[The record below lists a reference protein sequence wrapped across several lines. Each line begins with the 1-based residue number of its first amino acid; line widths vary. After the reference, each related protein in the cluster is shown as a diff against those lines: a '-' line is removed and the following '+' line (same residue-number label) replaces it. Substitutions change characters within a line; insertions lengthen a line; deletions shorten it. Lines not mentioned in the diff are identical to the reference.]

1 MKFLKIFLFRSFFVV
16 MLSMGFMSVELADNN
31 DHGFA
36 NPTEL
41 GRYKIGH
48 TTMLLTDPTRN
59 QDGSSS
65 STPQGR
71 PLFVHILYPSEVRRG
86 SLAQYSEN
94 NPIYDGTHLGYP
106 QVIFSVY
113 LPSTNGALDGV
124 PVAEGTFPLLIY
136 SHGSDGSAGFAAAA
150 GLLETLAS
158 HGYIVAAV
166 EHTGNN
172 RSRVIANILGL
183 PSPGMSDGPTRL
195 IRRSQD
201 VRFVITQML
210 DSTANPL
217 FSQRINP
224 DEIGLF
230 GYSFGGGTT
239 MVTVAGVG
247 LAGVAPD
254 PRVKAAV
261 AMDGTDYVG
270 FSANDY
276 ANVKVPLMLYQDGDG
291 QNQAVFPQ
299 LVNSYPKYYA
309 DVSAALHISAAYP
322 ILCNA
327 LHRSFV
333 KLESTP
339 EDAVTLIQLLLEYS
353 NAQSDIFAECDA
365 SIFRGISDQTITNI
379 GADLTEVQAMKPF
392 MPLRKEV
399 SLDKLYRLSKWYVV
413 SFFNKELKHQD
424 VYAGYLTDSKGNQKV
439 NPLVDFAKN
448 CRQVPDH
455 LMDLRNG
462 DKITFTPVGNRYKV
476 GFSSGNPLLDQGV
489 NNLNLGD
496 DDQVSV
502 SLPFSFSMPNVGMV
516 DKINVTSNGAITIS
530 ALTQRP
536 GFEAFGSPWM
546 LRGEMLLN
554 GQTTIAP
561 LMNDLDP
568 TAGGGI
574 YAKIENK
581 RVVVTWDAVPVYTNA
596 GNGAPS
602 TIQVVIYKNGTIEM
616 IFGDLANTGQ
626 IISRILSET
635 LVSHPDTR
643 WLVNS
648 ERI

>member
-1 MKFLKIFLFRSFFVV
+1 M
-16 MLSMGFMSVELADNN
+16 
-31 DHGFA
+31 
-36 NPTEL
+36 
-41 GRYKIGH
+41 
-48 TTMLLTDPTRN
+48 
-59 QDGSSS
+59 
-65 STPQGR
+65 
-71 PLFVHILYPSEVRRG
+71 
-86 SLAQYSEN
+86 
-94 NPIYDGTHLGYP
+94 
-106 QVIFSVY
+106 
-113 LPSTNGALDGV
+113 PSTNRALEGV

-136 SHGSDGSAGFAAAA
+136 SHGSDSSAGLSVAG

-158 HGYIVAAV
+158 HGYIVVAV

-172 RSRVIANILGL
+172 RSRAIANVLGL
-183 PSPGMSDGPTRL
+183 SPNPGMSAGPTRL

-210 DSTANPL
+210 DFTANSV
-217 FSQRINP
+217 FSQHIKS

-239 MVTVAGVG
+239 MVTVAGVDF
-247 LAGVAPD
+247 AGVAPD

-276 ANVKVPLMLYQDGDG
+276 ANVNVPLMLYQDADA

-299 LVNSYPKYYA
+299 LVNSHPKYYA
-309 DVSAALHISAAYP
+309 DVSAALHLSAAYP
-322 ILCNA
+322 NLCDA
-327 LHRSFV
+327 FHRRLAR
-333 KLESTP
+333 LESTP
-339 EDAVTLIQLLLEYS
+339 GDAVTLAELASTYS
-353 NAQSDIFAECDA
+353 FAQSDIFAECDA
-365 SIFRGISDQTITNI
+365 SIFNGISDQTITSI

-399 SLDKLYRLSKWYVV
+399 SLEELYRLSRWYVV

-424 VYAGYLTDSKGNQKV
+424 AYASYLTASKRNQKL
-439 NPLVDFAKN
+439 NPLVDFAKD

-455 LMDLRNG
+455 LMDLSNG
-462 DKITFTPVGNRYKV
+462 DKITFTPVKNRYKV
-476 GFSSGNPLLDQGV
+476 GFSSGNQLLDYGV

-502 SLPFSFSMPNVGMV
+502 SLPFSFSMPNVGKV
-516 DKINVTSNGAITIS
+516 DKINVISNGAITIS

-536 GFEAFGSPWM
+536 GFEPFGSPWM

-561 LMNDLDP
+561 LMIDLDP

-574 YAKIENK
+574 YARIENK
-581 RVVVTWDAVPVYTNA
+581 RVIVTWNAVPVYTDS

-602 TIQVVIYKNGTIEM
+602 TVQVVINKNSTIEM
-616 IFGDLANTGQ
+616 IFGSLANTGPDYQ
-626 IISRILSET
+626 PDFLGNIGIASGSSLASELKT
-635 LVSHPDTR
+635 D
-643 WLVNS
+643 LVNFTS
-648 ERI
+648 LTRPVTLAFGGIYEQFYVGTGGASCGQD